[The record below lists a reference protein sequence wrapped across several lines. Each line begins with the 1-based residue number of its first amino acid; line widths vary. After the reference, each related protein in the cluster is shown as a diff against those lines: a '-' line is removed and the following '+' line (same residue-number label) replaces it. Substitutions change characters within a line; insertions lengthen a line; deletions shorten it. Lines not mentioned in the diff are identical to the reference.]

1 MQATSRS
8 CAVLIAAAFALAGC
22 GPASQPGEDS
32 SQSKDTKPASLTN
45 PVEISHGAAPEGAEL
60 HPGDLPGA
68 LFSEAQLVIVTD
80 EEHLPSA
87 TSAAVALGAPVLP
100 YGENTGEQLT
110 DLGARYAIALGT
122 EEEMAGQDVLVLEES
137 QIPDMVGRLDLEPT
151 FAPVPENLAEAL
163 TQIEPGTLYMADPD
177 APQPTESAEPE
188 DGAEAAV
195 DPTAEAAEQTT
206 EGAAKADEDATEVD
220 ADEENPATK
229 QSAGEEAG
237 GNSAQPSQRQ
247 SLPEEIPPLVA
258 ATPAQFSLLTN
269 SDDPIAIAQAR
280 AAGGKVSVLQDDP
293 RATGAIPDLEEPLV
307 TLFDEEMAAKWQAA
321 TSGIELPGGGQ
332 LVFDNKRYVA
342 LYGNPASPALGVLG
356 EQDTPA
362 TVARAAEVAKPYEE
376 FTDDTVIP
384 ALEVIVTV
392 ASGAA
397 GDDGNY
403 SNEWDPDGF
412 IDLIEAAE
420 EAGQYVILDFQ
431 PGRSDFLSQVK
442 QYEKLLAYPH
452 VGVALDPEWR
462 LGPTE
467 MPLTRIGHVEASE
480 VNEVVDYLANYV
492 RENKL
497 PQKALVLHQFQLQ
510 MLRDRDQIDIS
521 RPELA
526 VVIHADGQ
534 GSQGAKAST
543 WQTLHTDAPDVH
555 WGWKNFYDEDIPLL
569 SPEETYQVS
578 PTPDFVSYQ

>member
-8 CAVLIAAAFALAGC
+8 CAAFIAAAFVLAGC

-45 PVEISHGAAPEGAEL
+45 PVEISHGAVPAGAEL
-60 HPGDLPGA
+60 QPGDLPGA

-87 TSAAVALGAPVLP
+87 TSAAVALRAPVLA
-100 YGENTGEQLT
+100 YGENTGEQLAE
-110 DLGARYAIALGT
+110 LGARYAIALGT

-137 QIPDMVGRLDLEPT
+137 QIPDMVGRLELDPT
-151 FAPVPENLAEAL
+151 FAPAPENLAEAL
-163 TQIEPGTLYMADPD
+163 TQIEPGTLYMADPN
-177 APQPTESAEPE
+177 APQPTEPAEPHGE
-188 DGAEAAV
+188 NASGAEASEDA
-195 DPTAEAAEQTT
+195 TEAAE
-206 EGAAKADEDATEVD
+206 EAANAAAEADEDAD
-220 ADEENPATK
+220 
-229 QSAGEEAG
+229 AGEETPATDQPAG
-237 GNSAQPSQRQ
+237 EESGGKPAEPGQRQ

-280 AAGGKVSVLQDDP
+280 AAGGTVSVLRNDP
-293 RATGAIPDLEEPLV
+293 RAAGAIPELEEPLV
-307 TLFDEEMAAKWQAA
+307 TLFDEDMAGKWQAA
-321 TSGIELPGGGQ
+321 TSGMELPGGGQ

-384 ALEVIVTV
+384 ALEIIVTV

-467 MPLTRIGHVEASE
+467 MPLTRIGHVEAAE
-480 VNEVVDYLANYV
+480 VNEVVDYLADYV

-569 SPEETYQVS
+569 SPKETYEVS
-578 PTPDFVSYQ
+578 PMPDFVSYQ